1 MALSGNTNYNN
12 VLNSFSTTTGLT
24 EEYLFEFRNQNYPNP
39 NDPQP
44 ADTSNFIIRLATAD
58 IPHGSISDMK
68 YHGFITNVPSIRES
82 IDLEK
87 STASVSNVT
96 ISCANGT
103 LSNHSKT
110 LAEEIYSSS
119 GSRNYIN
126 HQVIIYSRINT
137 KTNQIF
143 DGRLKEV
150 KLKNSDTVDLVIA
163 VQDPIENISIP
174 EYQSKSG
181 NYYPILYG
189 EATPETSTV
198 SNPDF
203 VTDARVFPVQ
213 VDTLNNDVFNCLFH
227 QAETSDARLH
237 FPIKDTFNSTGY
249 PMFVPLDDVSS
260 NSTYDD
266 YEGATNDTD
275 RNVMRTDLDLERSYK
290 IRPQTV
296 SNPGNVAGSGN
307 GTGLTITNVGNAYD
321 SVGTFTN
328 ATFTFQSDASES
340 LNANYFITDLP
351 KEVHE
356 ITELKFSFTH
366 QVSAFQERDGD
377 LAITIR
383 VLPYWNEV
391 SSSEQVQYTNVQANT
406 TTEFNLLSTSLF
418 PSSLKTMPD
427 QIQVFIS
434 FSNNPLDPG
443 GGTADD
449 FNTATLL
456 MKDMFLEVTAKITQP
471 SASDATAE
479 KLSKNSAVTSVKKL
493 YTGADGF
500 DKSFSSGTV
509 SLIHDMHRDL
519 LHRFAGVTDTP
530 DGYSDLNSARANWFC
545 YYYTSKQEELKKL
558 LEKCQEEGGFIFRFR
573 PSNATPQYIHI
584 PNTPNVVHTIGKN
597 DITDLNISLT
607 PFESLVTKR
616 IVKFDTNPITDK
628 PIQEITCTDT
638 TNNPRSTYN
647 ISSKENIKT
656 HELKI
661 LRNKAGDAN
670 MGGNK
675 NNGFANYYN
684 AIEGNP
690 KLIIDTEIINPGSS
704 GGSSYF
710 YLMEVG
716 DICAFDHT
724 DMIVEPFG
732 QSFNG
737 KKFILTSLT
746 RKPGSLK
753 VSLREI

>member
-1 MALSGNTNYNN
+1 MALSGNTNYNT
-12 VLNSFSTTTGLT
+12 VLSNFSTTTGLK
-24 EEYLFEFRNQNYPNP
+24 EEYLFEFRNQNYPAP
-39 NDPQP
+39 TDPQP

-58 IPHGSISDMK
+58 VPHSSISDMK
-68 YHGFITNVPSIRES
+68 YHGFITNIPSIRES

-87 STASVSNVT
+87 STSSVSNVT

-119 GSRNYIN
+119 GNRNYIN
-126 HQVIIYSRINT
+126 HEVVIHSRINT

-143 DGRLKEV
+143 QGRLKEV
-150 KLKNSDTVDLVIA
+150 KLTNSDTVDLVIA

-189 EATPETSTV
+189 EATPATSTV
-198 SNPDF
+198 SIPDF

-237 FPIKDTFNSTGY
+237 YPIKDTFNSTGY
-249 PMFVPLDDVSS
+249 PMFVPLDDTSS
-260 NSTYDD
+260 NSTFDD

-290 IRPQTV
+290 LRPQTV
-296 SNPGNVAGSGN
+296 SNPSSV
-307 GTGLTITNVGNAYD
+307 TGLTISNAENAYD
-321 SVGTFTN
+321 STGIGTV
-328 ATFTFQSDASES
+328 ATFSFSSDATET
-340 LNANYFITDLP
+340 LQGTYTITDLP

-356 ITELKFSFTH
+356 ITELKFNFTH

-377 LAITIR
+377 LIITLR
-383 VLPYWNEV
+383 VLAYWNDL
-391 SSSEQVQYTNVQANT
+391 SSFQQVQYTATQSNT
-406 TTEFNLLSTSLF
+406 TTELDLLNTSLF
-418 PSSLKTMPD
+418 SSSLKTMPD
-427 QIQVFIS
+427 KIELFIS
-434 FSNNPLDPG
+434 FANTPDDPG

-449 FNTATLL
+449 LNTATLL
-456 MKDMFLEVTAKITQP
+456 VKDIFLEVSAKITQP
-471 SASDATAE
+471 TASDATAD

-500 DKSFSSGTV
+500 DRSFSSGTA

-545 YYYTSKQEELKKL
+545 FYYTNKQVELKKL

-584 PNTPNVVHTIGKN
+584 PDSPSVVHTIDKN
-597 DITDLNISLT
+597 DITNISISIT
-607 PFESLVTKR
+607 PFESLITKR

-656 HELKI
+656 HELEI
-661 LRNKAGDAN
+661 LRNKVGDAN
-670 MGGNK
+670 MGGSK

-716 DICAFDHT
+716 DICAFNHNSQ
-724 DMIVEPFG
+724 VVAPFG

>member
-1 MALSGNTNYNN
+1 MALSGNTNYNT
-12 VLNSFSTTTGLT
+12 VLSNFSTTTGLK
-24 EEYLFEFRNQNYPNP
+24 EEYLFEFRNQNYPAP
-39 NDPQP
+39 TDPQP

-58 IPHGSISDMK
+58 VPHSSISDMK
-68 YHGFITNVPSIRES
+68 YHGFITNIPSIRES

-87 STASVSNVT
+87 STSSVSNVT

-119 GSRNYIN
+119 GNRNYIN
-126 HQVIIYSRINT
+126 HEVVIHSRINT

-143 DGRLKEV
+143 QGRLKEV
-150 KLKNSDTVDLVIA
+150 KLTNSDTVDLVIA

-189 EATPETSTV
+189 EATPATSTV
-198 SNPDF
+198 SIPDF

-237 FPIKDTFNSTGY
+237 YPIKDTFNSTGY
-249 PMFVPLDDVSS
+249 PMFVPLDDTSS
-260 NSTYDD
+260 NSTFDD

-290 IRPQTV
+290 LRPQTV
-296 SNPGNVAGSGN
+296 SNPSSV
-307 GTGLTITNVGNAYD
+307 TGLTISNAENAYD
-321 SVGTFTN
+321 STGIGTV
-328 ATFTFQSDASES
+328 ATFSFSSDATET
-340 LNANYFITDLP
+340 LQGTYTITDLP

-356 ITELKFSFTH
+356 ITELKFNFTH

-377 LAITIR
+377 LIITLR
-383 VLPYWNEV
+383 VLAYWNDL
-391 SSSEQVQYTNVQANT
+391 SSFQQVQYTTTQSNT
-406 TTEFNLLSTSLF
+406 TTELDLLNTSLF
-418 PSSLKTMPD
+418 SSSLKTMPD
-427 QIQVFIS
+427 KIELFIS
-434 FSNNPLDPG
+434 FANTPDDPG

-449 FNTATLL
+449 LNTATLL
-456 MKDMFLEVTAKITQP
+456 VKDIFLEVSAKITQP
-471 SASDATAE
+471 AASDATAD

-500 DKSFSSGTV
+500 DRSFSSGTA

-545 YYYTSKQEELKKL
+545 FYYTNKQEELKKL
-558 LEKCQEEGGFIFRFR
+558 LEKCQKEGGFIFRFR
-573 PSNATPQYIHI
+573 PSNGTPQYIHI
-584 PNTPNVVHTIGKN
+584 ANSPSVIHTIDKN
-597 DITDLNISLT
+597 DITNTTISIT

-616 IVKFDTNPITDK
+616 IVKFDRNPITDK

-647 ISSKENIKT
+647 INTKENIKT
-656 HELKI
+656 HELEI
-661 LRNKAGDAN
+661 LRNKVGDAN
-670 MGGNK
+670 MGGSK

-716 DICAFDHT
+716 DICAFNHNSQ
-724 DMIVEPFG
+724 VVAPFG

>member
-1 MALSGNTNYNN
+1 MALTATTNYKNA
-12 VLNSFSTTTGLT
+12 LTSTIK
-24 EEYLFEFRNQNYPNP
+24 EEWLFEFQNQDYPTGLI
-39 NDPQP
+39 P
-44 ADTSNFIIRLATAD
+44 ADTSDEIIRLSTVD
-58 IPHGSISDMK
+58 IPHSSISDMK
-68 YHGFITNVPSIRES
+68 YHGFITNIPSIRES
-82 IDLEK
+82 IDLQK
-87 STASVSNVT
+87 STSSVSNIS
-96 ISCANGT
+96 ISCVNGT
-103 LSNHSKT
+103 LSNHNST
-110 LAEEIYSSS
+110 LAAEIYG
-119 GSRNYIN
+119 GSNNYIN
-126 HQVIIYSRINT
+126 RLVVVKSRVGGHSLIIF
-137 KTNQIF
+137 Q
-143 DGRLKEV
+143 GRLKEV
-150 KLKNSDTVDLVIA
+150 KLTNSDTVDLVIA

-198 SNPDF
+198 SSPDF

-237 FPIKDTFNSTGY
+237 YPIQDTFNSTGY
-249 PMFVPLDDVSS
+249 PMFVPLDDTSS

-275 RNVMRTDLDLERSYK
+275 RNVMRTDLDLERSYLL
-290 IRPQTV
+290 RPQTV
-296 SNPGNVAGSGN
+296 ANPSSV
-307 GTGLTITNVGNAYD
+307 TGLTISNAENAYD
-321 SVGTFTN
+321 STGTSTV
-328 ATFTFQSDASES
+328 ATFSFSSDATET
-340 LNANYFITDLP
+340 LQGTYTITDLP

-377 LAITIR
+377 LIITLR
-383 VLPYWNEV
+383 VLAYWND
-391 SSSEQVQYTNVQANT
+391 SSSFQQVQYTATQSNT
-406 TTEFNLLSTSLF
+406 TTEFDLLNTSLF
-418 PSSLKTMPD
+418 SSSLKTMPD
-427 QIQVFIS
+427 KIELFIS
-434 FSNNPLDPG
+434 FANTPDDPG

-449 FNTATLL
+449 LNTATLL
-456 MKDMFLEVTAKITQP
+456 VKDIFLEVTAKITQP
-471 SASDATAE
+471 TASDATAD

-500 DKSFSSGTV
+500 DKSFSSGTA

-519 LHRFAGVTDTP
+519 LYRFAGVTDTP

-545 YYYTSKQEELKKL
+545 YYYTNKQVELKKL

-584 PNTPNVVHTIGKN
+584 PDSPSVVHTIDKN
-597 DITDLNISLT
+597 DITNMSISIT
-607 PFESLVTKR
+607 PFESLITKR

-656 HELKI
+656 HELGI
-661 LRNKAGDAN
+661 LRNKVGDAN
-670 MGGNK
+670 MGGSK

-716 DICAFDHT
+716 DICAFDHNSQ
-724 DMIVEPFG
+724 VVAPFG

>member
-1 MALSGNTNYNN
+1 MALTATTNYKNA
-12 VLNSFSTTTGLT
+12 LTSTIK
-24 EEYLFEFRNQNYPNP
+24 EEWLFEFQNQDYPTGLI
-39 NDPQP
+39 P
-44 ADTSNFIIRLATAD
+44 ADTSDEIIRLSTVD
-58 IPHGSISDMK
+58 IPHSSISDMK
-68 YHGFITNVPSIRES
+68 YHGFITNIPSIRES
-82 IDLEK
+82 INLQK
-87 STASVSNVT
+87 STSSVSNIS
-96 ISCANGT
+96 ISCVNGT
-103 LSNHSKT
+103 LSNHNST
-110 LAEEIYSSS
+110 LAAEIYG
-119 GSRNYIN
+119 GSNNYIN
-126 HQVIIYSRINT
+126 RLVVVKSRVGGHTLIIF
-137 KTNQIF
+137 Q
-143 DGRLKEV
+143 GRLKEV
-150 KLKNSDTVDLVIA
+150 KLTNSDTVDLVIA

-198 SNPDF
+198 SSPDF

-237 FPIKDTFNSTGY
+237 YPIQDTFNSTGY
-249 PMFVPLDDVSS
+249 PMFVPLDDTSS

-266 YEGATNDTD
+266 YEGATNDTN
-275 RNVMRTDLDLERSYK
+275 RNVMRTDLDLERSYLL
-290 IRPQTV
+290 RPQTV
-296 SNPGNVAGSGN
+296 TNPSSV
-307 GTGLTITNVGNAYD
+307 TGLTISNAENAYD
-321 SVGTFTN
+321 STGTSTV
-328 ATFTFQSDASES
+328 ATFSFSSDATISPS
-340 LNANYFITDLP
+340 GTYTITDLP

-377 LAITIR
+377 LIITLR
-383 VLPYWNEV
+383 VLAYWND
-391 SSSEQVQYTNVQANT
+391 SSSFQQVQYTATQSNT
-406 TTEFNLLSTSLF
+406 TTEFDLLNTSLF
-418 PSSLKTMPD
+418 SSSLKTMPD
-427 QIQVFIS
+427 KIELFIS
-434 FSNNPLDPG
+434 FANTPDDPG

-449 FNTATLL
+449 LNTATLL
-456 MKDMFLEVTAKITQP
+456 VKDIFLEVTAKITQP
-471 SASDATAE
+471 TASDATAD

-500 DKSFSSGTV
+500 DKSFSSGTA

-519 LHRFAGVTDTP
+519 LYRFAGVTDTP

-545 YYYTSKQEELKKL
+545 YYYTNKQVELKKL

-584 PNTPNVVHTIGKN
+584 PDSPSVVHTIDKN
-597 DITDLNISLT
+597 DITNMSISIT
-607 PFESLVTKR
+607 PFESLITKR

-656 HELKI
+656 HELEI
-661 LRNKAGDAN
+661 LRNKVGDAN
-670 MGGNK
+670 MGGSK

-724 DMIVEPFG
+724 SQVVDPFG

>member
-1 MALSGNTNYNN
+1 MALSGNTNYNT
-12 VLNSFSTTTGLT
+12 VLSNFSTTTGLK
-24 EEYLFEFRNQNYPNP
+24 EEYLFEFRNQNYPAP
-39 NDPQP
+39 TDPQP

-58 IPHGSISDMK
+58 VPHSSISDMK
-68 YHGFITNVPSIRES
+68 YHGFITNLPQIRES

-87 STASVSNVT
+87 STSSTSNVT

-103 LSNHSKT
+103 LSNYSKT

-126 HQVIIYSRINT
+126 RQVIIYSRIES
-137 KTNQIF
+137 KTLQIF

-150 KLKNSDTVDLVIA
+150 KLTNSDTVDLVIA

-198 SNPDF
+198 SSPDF
-203 VTDARVFPVQ
+203 VDSARVFPVQ

-237 FPIKDTFNSTGY
+237 FPIQDSFNSDGY
-249 PMFVPLDDVSS
+249 PLFVPLDDTAGGGTA
-260 NSTYDD
+260 NQTFDD
-266 YEGATNDTD
+266 YEGATNDTN

-290 IRPQTV
+290 IRPQSV
-296 SNPGNVAGSGN
+296 SNPSSV
-307 GTGLTITNVGNAYD
+307 TGLTISNAENAYD
-321 SVGTFTN
+321 STGTGTN
-328 ATFTFQSDASES
+328 ASFVFSSDASET
-340 LNANYFITDLP
+340 LQGTYTITDLP

-356 ITELKFSFTH
+356 ITELKFNFNH

-377 LAITIR
+377 LVITLR
-383 VLPYWNEV
+383 VLAYWNN
-391 SSSEQVQYTNVQANT
+391 SSSFQQVQYTATQSDT
-406 TTEFNLLSTSLF
+406 TTEYDLLNTSLF
-418 PSSLKTMPD
+418 SSSLKTMPD
-427 QIQVFIS
+427 KIELLIS
-434 FSNNPLDPG
+434 FANTPDDPG

-449 FNTATLL
+449 LNTATLL
-456 MKDMFLEVTAKITQP
+456 VKDIFLEVTAKITQP
-471 SASDATAE
+471 TASDATAD

-500 DKSFSSGTV
+500 DRSFSSGTA

-530 DGYSDLNSARANWFC
+530 DGYSDLNSDRANWFC
-545 YYYTSKQEELKKL
+545 FYYTHKQVQLKKL
-558 LEKCQEEGGFIFRFR
+558 LEKCQEEGAFVFRFR
-573 PSNATPQYIHI
+573 PSNGTPQYIHI
-584 PNTPNVVHTIGKN
+584 ANSPSVVHTIDKT
-597 DITDLNISLT
+597 DITNMSISVT

-616 IVKFDTNPITDK
+616 IVKFDKNPITDK

-647 ISSKENIKT
+647 INTKENIQT
-656 HELKI
+656 HELEI
-661 LRNKAGDAN
+661 LRNNVGDAN

-684 AIEGNP
+684 SIQGNP
-690 KLIIDTEIINPGSS
+690 KLIIETNIINPGSS
-704 GGSSYF
+704 GGSSHF

-716 DICAFDHT
+716 DICAFNHNSQ
-724 DMIVEPFG
+724 VVAPFG
-732 QSFNG
+732 ESFDG
-737 KKFILTSLT
+737 KKFMVTSLT
-746 RKPGSLK
+746 RSPGSLK
-753 VSLREI
+753 VTLREV

>member
-1 MALSGNTNYNN
+1 MALSGNTNYNT
-12 VLNSFSTTTGLT
+12 VLSNFSTTTGLK
-24 EEYLFEFRNQNYPNP
+24 EEYLFEFRNQNYPAP
-39 NDPQP
+39 TDPQP

-58 IPHGSISDMK
+58 VPHSSISDMK
-68 YHGFITNVPSIRES
+68 YHGFITNIPSIRES

-87 STASVSNVT
+87 STSSVSNVT

-103 LSNHSKT
+103 LSNYNKT

-126 HQVIIYSRINT
+126 RQVIIYSRIET
-137 KTNQIF
+137 KTLQIF

-198 SNPDF
+198 SSPDF

-237 FPIKDTFNSTGY
+237 YPIQDTFNSTGY
-249 PMFVPLDDVSS
+249 PMFVPLDDTSS

-275 RNVMRTDLDLERSYK
+275 RNVMRTDLDLERSYL

-296 SNPGNVAGSGN
+296 SNPGNDAGSSN
-307 GTGLTITNVGNAYD
+307 STGLTITNVENAYD
-321 SVGTFTN
+321 STGTGTV
-328 ATFTFQSDASES
+328 ATFSFSSDANES
-340 LNANYFITDLP
+340 LGGTYTITDLP

-356 ITELKFSFTH
+356 ITTLKFSFTH

-377 LAITIR
+377 LIITLR
-383 VLPYWNEV
+383 VLAYWND
-391 SSSEQVQYTNVQANT
+391 SSSFQQVQYTATQSNT
-406 TTEFNLLSTSLF
+406 TTELDLLNTSLF
-418 PSSLKTMPD
+418 SSSLKTMPD
-427 QIQVFIS
+427 KIELFIS
-434 FSNNPLDPG
+434 FANTPDDPG

-456 MKDMFLEVTAKITQP
+456 VKDIFLEVAAKITQP
-471 SASDATAE
+471 TASDDTAD

-500 DKSFSSGTV
+500 DKSFSSGTA

-519 LHRFAGVTDTP
+519 LHRFVGVTDTP

-545 YYYTSKQEELKKL
+545 FYYTNKQEELKKL
-558 LEKCQEEGGFIFRFR
+558 LEKCQKEGGFIFRFR
-573 PSNATPQYIHI
+573 PSNGTPQYIHI
-584 PNTPNVVHTIGKN
+584 ANSPSVIHTIDKN
-597 DITDLNISLT
+597 DITNTTISIT

-616 IVKFDTNPITDK
+616 IVKFDRNPITDK

-647 ISSKENIKT
+647 IATKENIKT
-656 HELKI
+656 HELEI
-661 LRNKAGDAN
+661 LRNNVGDAN

-704 GGSSYF
+704 GGSSHF

-724 DMIVEPFG
+724 NQIVAPFG
-732 QSFNG
+732 ESFNG

>member
-1 MALSGNTNYNN
+1 MALTATTNYKNA
-12 VLNSFSTTTGLT
+12 LTSTIK
-24 EEYLFEFRNQNYPNP
+24 EEWLFEFQNQDYPTGLI
-39 NDPQP
+39 P
-44 ADTSNFIIRLATAD
+44 ADTSDEIIRLSTVD
-58 IPHGSISDMK
+58 IPHSSISDMK
-68 YHGFITNVPSIRES
+68 YHGFITNIPSIRES
-82 IDLEK
+82 IDLQK
-87 STASVSNVT
+87 STSSVSNIS
-96 ISCANGT
+96 ISCVNGT
-103 LSNHSKT
+103 LSNHNST
-110 LAEEIYSSS
+110 LAAEIYG
-119 GSRNYIN
+119 GSNNYIN
-126 HQVIIYSRINT
+126 RLVVVKSRVGGHSLIIF
-137 KTNQIF
+137 Q
-143 DGRLKEV
+143 GRLKEV
-150 KLKNSDTVDLVIA
+150 KLTNSDTVDLVIA

-198 SNPDF
+198 SSPDF

-237 FPIKDTFNSTGY
+237 YPIQDTFNSTGY
-249 PMFVPLDDVSS
+249 PMFVPLDDISS

-266 YEGATNDTD
+266 YEGATNDTN
-275 RNVMRTDLDLERSYK
+275 RNVMRTDLDLERSYLV
-290 IRPQTV
+290 RPQTV
-296 SNPGNVAGSGN
+296 TNPSSV
-307 GTGLTITNVGNAYD
+307 TGLTISNAENAYD
-321 SVGTFTN
+321 STGAGTV
-328 ATFTFQSDASES
+328 ATFAFSSDATISPS
-340 LNANYFITDLP
+340 GTYTITDLP

-377 LAITIR
+377 LIITLR
-383 VLPYWNEV
+383 VLAYWND
-391 SSSEQVQYTNVQANT
+391 SSSFQQVQYTATQSNT
-406 TTEFNLLSTSLF
+406 TTEFDLLNTSLF
-418 PSSLKTMPD
+418 SSSLKTMPD
-427 QIQVFIS
+427 KIELFIS
-434 FSNNPLDPG
+434 FANTPDDPG

-449 FNTATLL
+449 LNTATLL
-456 MKDMFLEVTAKITQP
+456 VKDIFLEVTAKITQP
-471 SASDATAE
+471 TASDATAD

-500 DKSFSSGTV
+500 DKSFSSGTA

-519 LHRFAGVTDTP
+519 LYRFAGVTDTP

-545 YYYTSKQEELKKL
+545 YYYTNKQVELKKL

-584 PNTPNVVHTIGKN
+584 PDSPSVVHTIDKN
-597 DITDLNISLT
+597 DITNMSISIT

-656 HELKI
+656 HELGI
-661 LRNKAGDAN
+661 LRNKVGDAN
-670 MGGNK
+670 MGGSK

-716 DICAFDHT
+716 DICAFDHNSQ
-724 DMIVEPFG
+724 VVAPFG

>member
-1 MALSGNTNYNN
+1 MALSGNTNYNT
-12 VLNSFSTTTGLT
+12 VLSNFSTTTGLK
-24 EEYLFEFRNQNYPNP
+24 EEYLFEFRNQNYPAP
-39 NDPQP
+39 TDPQP

-58 IPHGSISDMK
+58 VPHSSISDMK
-68 YHGFITNVPSIRES
+68 YHGFITNIPSIRES

-87 STASVSNVT
+87 STSSVSNVT

-119 GSRNYIN
+119 GNRNYIN
-126 HQVIIYSRINT
+126 HEVVIHSRINT

-143 DGRLKEV
+143 QGRLKEV
-150 KLKNSDTVDLVIA
+150 KLTNSDTVDLVIA

-189 EATPETSTV
+189 EATPATSTV
-198 SNPDF
+198 SIPDF

-237 FPIKDTFNSTGY
+237 YPIKDTFNSTGY
-249 PMFVPLDDVSS
+249 PMFVPLDDTSS
-260 NSTYDD
+260 NSTFDD

-290 IRPQTV
+290 LRPQTV
-296 SNPGNVAGSGN
+296 SNPSSV
-307 GTGLTITNVGNAYD
+307 TGLTISNAENAYD
-321 SVGTFTN
+321 STGIGTV
-328 ATFTFQSDASES
+328 ATFSFSSDATET
-340 LNANYFITDLP
+340 LQGTYTITDLP

-356 ITELKFSFTH
+356 ITELKFNFTH

-377 LAITIR
+377 LTITLR
-383 VLPYWNEV
+383 VLAYWNDL
-391 SSSEQVQYTNVQANT
+391 SSFQQVQYTATQSNT
-406 TTEFNLLSTSLF
+406 TTELDLLNTSLF
-418 PSSLKTMPD
+418 SSSLKTMPD
-427 QIQVFIS
+427 KIELFIS
-434 FSNNPLDPG
+434 FANTPDDPG

-449 FNTATLL
+449 LNTATLL
-456 MKDMFLEVTAKITQP
+456 VKDIFLEVSAKITQP
-471 SASDATAE
+471 TASDATAD

-500 DKSFSSGTV
+500 DRSFSSGTA

-545 YYYTSKQEELKKL
+545 FYYTNKQVELKKL

-584 PNTPNVVHTIGKN
+584 PDSPSVVHTIDKN
-597 DITDLNISLT
+597 DITNISISIT
-607 PFESLVTKR
+607 PFESLITKR

-656 HELKI
+656 HELEI
-661 LRNKAGDAN
+661 LRNKVGDAN
-670 MGGNK
+670 MGGSK

-716 DICAFDHT
+716 DICAFNHNSQ
-724 DMIVEPFG
+724 VVAPFG

>member
-1 MALSGNTNYNN
+1 MALTATTNYKNA
-12 VLNSFSTTTGLT
+12 LTSTIK
-24 EEYLFEFRNQNYPNP
+24 EEWLFEFQNQDYPTGLI
-39 NDPQP
+39 P
-44 ADTSNFIIRLATAD
+44 ADTSDEIIRLSTVD
-58 IPHGSISDMK
+58 IPHSSISDMK
-68 YHGFITNVPSIRES
+68 YHGFITNIPSIRES
-82 IDLEK
+82 IDLQK
-87 STASVSNVT
+87 STSSVSNIS
-96 ISCANGT
+96 ISCVNGT
-103 LSNHSKT
+103 LSNHNST
-110 LAEEIYSSS
+110 LAAEIYG
-119 GSRNYIN
+119 GSNNYIN
-126 HQVIIYSRINT
+126 RLVVVKSRVGGHSLIIF
-137 KTNQIF
+137 Q
-143 DGRLKEV
+143 GRLKEV
-150 KLKNSDTVDLVIA
+150 KLTNSDTVDLVIA

-198 SNPDF
+198 SSPDF

-237 FPIKDTFNSTGY
+237 YPIQDTFNSTGY
-249 PMFVPLDDVSS
+249 PMFVPLDDISS

-266 YEGATNDTD
+266 YEGATNDTN
-275 RNVMRTDLDLERSYK
+275 RNVMRTDLDLERSYLV
-290 IRPQTV
+290 RPQTV
-296 SNPGNVAGSGN
+296 TNPSSV
-307 GTGLTITNVGNAYD
+307 TGLTISNAENDYD
-321 SVGTFTN
+321 STGTGTV
-328 ATFTFQSDASES
+328 ATCDFSSDATISPS
-340 LNANYFITDLP
+340 GTYTITDLP

-377 LAITIR
+377 LIITLR
-383 VLPYWNEV
+383 VLAYWND
-391 SSSEQVQYTNVQANT
+391 SSSFQQVQYTATQSNT
-406 TTEFNLLSTSLF
+406 TTEFDLLNTSLF
-418 PSSLKTMPD
+418 SSSLKTMPD
-427 QIQVFIS
+427 KIELFIS
-434 FSNNPLDPG
+434 FANTPDDPG

-449 FNTATLL
+449 LNTATLL
-456 MKDMFLEVTAKITQP
+456 VKDIFLEVTAKITQP
-471 SASDATAE
+471 TASDATAD

-500 DKSFSSGTV
+500 DKSFSSGTA

-519 LHRFAGVTDTP
+519 LYRFAGVTDTP

-545 YYYTSKQEELKKL
+545 YYYTNKQVELKKL

-584 PNTPNVVHTIGKN
+584 PDSPSVVHTIDKN
-597 DITDLNISLT
+597 DITNMSISIT

-656 HELKI
+656 HELGI
-661 LRNKAGDAN
+661 LRNKVGDAN
-670 MGGNK
+670 MGGSK

-716 DICAFDHT
+716 DICAFDHNSQ
-724 DMIVEPFG
+724 VVAPFG

>member
-1 MALSGNTNYNN
+1 MALSGNTNYNT
-12 VLNSFSTTTGLT
+12 VLSNFSTTTGLK
-24 EEYLFEFRNQNYPNP
+24 EEYLFEFRNQNYPAP
-39 NDPQP
+39 TDPQP

-58 IPHGSISDMK
+58 VPHSSISDMK
-68 YHGFITNVPSIRES
+68 YHGFITNIPSIRES

-87 STASVSNVT
+87 STSSVSNVT

-119 GSRNYIN
+119 GNRNYIN
-126 HQVIIYSRINT
+126 HEVVIHSRINT

-143 DGRLKEV
+143 QGRLKEV
-150 KLKNSDTVDLVIA
+150 KLTNSDTVDLVIA

-189 EATPETSTV
+189 EATPATSTV
-198 SNPDF
+198 SIPDF

-237 FPIKDTFNSTGY
+237 YPIKDTFNSTGY
-249 PMFVPLDDVSS
+249 PMFVPLDDTSS
-260 NSTYDD
+260 NSTFDD

-290 IRPQTV
+290 LRPQTV
-296 SNPGNVAGSGN
+296 SNPSSV
-307 GTGLTITNVGNAYD
+307 TGLTISNAENAYD
-321 SVGTFTN
+321 STGIGTV
-328 ATFTFQSDASES
+328 ATFSFSSDATET
-340 LNANYFITDLP
+340 LQGTYTITDLP

-356 ITELKFSFTH
+356 ITELKFNFTH

-377 LAITIR
+377 LIITLR
-383 VLPYWNEV
+383 VLAYWNDL
-391 SSSEQVQYTNVQANT
+391 SSFQQVQYTTTQSNT
-406 TTEFNLLSTSLF
+406 TTELDLLNTSLF
-418 PSSLKTMPD
+418 SSSLKTMPD
-427 QIQVFIS
+427 KIELFIS
-434 FSNNPLDPG
+434 FANTPDDPG

-449 FNTATLL
+449 LNTATLL
-456 MKDMFLEVTAKITQP
+456 VKDIFLEVSAKITQP
-471 SASDATAE
+471 TASDATAD

-500 DKSFSSGTV
+500 DRSFSSGTA

-545 YYYTSKQEELKKL
+545 FYYTNKQVELKKL

-584 PNTPNVVHTIGKN
+584 PDSPSVVHTIDKN
-597 DITDLNISLT
+597 DITNISISIT
-607 PFESLVTKR
+607 PFESLITKR

-656 HELKI
+656 HELEI
-661 LRNKAGDAN
+661 LRNKVGDAN
-670 MGGNK
+670 MGGSK

-716 DICAFDHT
+716 DICAFNHNSQ
-724 DMIVEPFG
+724 VVAPFG

>member
-1 MALSGNTNYNN
+1 MALTATTNYKNA
-12 VLNSFSTTTGLT
+12 LTSTIK
-24 EEYLFEFRNQNYPNP
+24 EEWLFEFQNQDYPTGLI
-39 NDPQP
+39 P
-44 ADTSNFIIRLATAD
+44 ADTSDEIIRLSTVD
-58 IPHGSISDMK
+58 IPHSSISDMK
-68 YHGFITNVPSIRES
+68 YHGFITNIPSIRES
-82 IDLEK
+82 INLQK
-87 STASVSNVT
+87 STSSVSNIS
-96 ISCANGT
+96 ISCVNGT
-103 LSNHSKT
+103 LSNHNST
-110 LAEEIYSSS
+110 LAAEIYG
-119 GSRNYIN
+119 GSNNYIN
-126 HQVIIYSRINT
+126 RLVVVKSRVGGHTLIIF
-137 KTNQIF
+137 Q
-143 DGRLKEV
+143 GRLKEV
-150 KLKNSDTVDLVIA
+150 KLTNSDTVDLVIA

-198 SNPDF
+198 SSPDF

-237 FPIKDTFNSTGY
+237 YPIQDTFNSTGY
-249 PMFVPLDDVSS
+249 PMFVPLDDTSS

-266 YEGATNDTD
+266 YEGATNDTN
-275 RNVMRTDLDLERSYK
+275 RNVMRTDLDLERSYLL
-290 IRPQTV
+290 RPQTV
-296 SNPGNVAGSGN
+296 TNPSSVTGRTRSNAE
-307 GTGLTITNVGNAYD
+307 NAYD
-321 SVGTFTN
+321 STGTSTV
-328 ATFTFQSDASES
+328 ATFSFSSDATISPS
-340 LNANYFITDLP
+340 GTYTITDLP

-377 LAITIR
+377 LIITLR
-383 VLPYWNEV
+383 VLAYWND
-391 SSSEQVQYTNVQANT
+391 SSSFQQVQYTATQSNT
-406 TTEFNLLSTSLF
+406 TTEFDLLNTSLF
-418 PSSLKTMPD
+418 SSSLKTMPD
-427 QIQVFIS
+427 KIELFIS
-434 FSNNPLDPG
+434 FANTPDNPG

-449 FNTATLL
+449 LNTATLL
-456 MKDMFLEVTAKITQP
+456 GKDIFLEVTAKITQP
-471 SASDATAE
+471 TASDATAD

-500 DKSFSSGTV
+500 DKSFSSGTA

-519 LHRFAGVTDTP
+519 LYRFAGVTDTP

-545 YYYTSKQEELKKL
+545 YYYTNKQVELKKL

-584 PNTPNVVHTIGKN
+584 PDSPSVVHTIDKN
-597 DITDLNISLT
+597 DITNMSISIT
-607 PFESLVTKR
+607 PFESLITKR

-656 HELKI
+656 HELEI
-661 LRNKAGDAN
+661 LRNKVGDAN
-670 MGGNK
+670 MGGSK

-724 DMIVEPFG
+724 SQVVAPFG